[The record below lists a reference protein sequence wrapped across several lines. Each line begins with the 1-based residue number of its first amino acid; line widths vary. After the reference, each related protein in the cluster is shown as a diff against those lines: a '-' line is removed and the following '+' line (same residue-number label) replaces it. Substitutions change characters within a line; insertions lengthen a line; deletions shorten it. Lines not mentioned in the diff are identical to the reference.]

1 MAPPDLSALP
11 GILESRPPEPGEL
24 LPLLTLIQGRWRC
37 LPEEALKAVSAK
49 LRVPLARVFAVA
61 SFYKALSFTP
71 KGERLVQVCCGT
83 ACHLKGSQAVAG
95 AMEKS
100 LGVAMGGTREDGK
113 VTLEPVNC
121 VGACALAPV
130 VMLDG
135 AVFGKVNPAAA
146 AKLPLGA

>member
-1 MAPPDLSALP
+1 MAAPDMTALP
-11 GILESRPPEPGEL
+11 GILESRPPDPGEL
-24 LPLLTLIQGRWRC
+24 LPLLTLIQGRWRF
-37 LPEEALKAVSAK
+37 LPEEALAAVARRLK
-49 LRVPLARVFAVA
+49 VPLARVYAVA

-95 AMEKS
+95 ALEKS
-100 LGVAMGGTREDGK
+100 LGVKLGGTRADGK

-130 VMLDG
+130 VMMDG
-135 AVFGKVNPAAA
+135 TVYGKVTGAAA
-146 AKLPLGA
+146 ARIPV

>member
-1 MAPPDLSALP
+1 MAAPDMTALP
-11 GILESRPPEPGEL
+11 GILESRPPEPNEL

-37 LPEEALKAVSAK
+37 LPEEALKAVSKRLAI
-49 LRVPLARVFAVA
+49 PLARVYAVA
-61 SFYKALSFTP
+61 SFYKALSFAP

-83 ACHLKGSQAVAG
+83 ACHLKGSQAVVG
-95 AMEKS
+95 ALEKS
-100 LGVAMGGTREDGK
+100 LGVKLGGTRGDGK

-135 AVFGKVNPAAA
+135 AVRGKVTGAAA
-146 AKLPLGA
+146 AGLAV